1 MTSTFRRNAP
11 APWAEGIKRSKRVA
25 VRPTGAVAAGLLGLS
40 VLVALAV
47 AGWAIKELSI
57 LWGAAA
63 ILALAGV
70 VVLTLRG
77 FPLFAILTIAAGA
90 VAWGVATRGRL
101 PDSWLDLLGVLGF
114 LGINLAYVVPLA
126 GAFLSALLLDAR
138 RVSRSSIDEAV
149 SGRRWWGKPDDTL
162 PRLKELEA
170 IPSSRFFALGEG
182 GCTHLVSAGRRV
194 ALFLPTVWPHGEFT
208 MDAAG
213 QVLRGGRLF
222 VPGSEDVDGLA
233 AEVHTWRE
241 QLAKVGGSVRGYLV
255 VAPSRGDVSEDLVI
269 SVAPGEH
276 LHLVHA
282 HEMADAA
289 GRWLAAEPYRVDLHV
304 MERLLVLA
312 AGNELPEPLSLPRTF
327 AREATASSGERSDAT
342 SPTDAAF
349 AAAASSPSGPPAAA
363 GMPTV
368 LGGAGEPT
376 APTTAWRPGNGV
388 MRARL
393 SRLAKSA
400 AARGEH
406 ADATIAGSEPAP
418 EPPTDGNGPDPATPE
433 AALRSHADS
442 NFGPASRFDRDHD
455 RDADFGAPSR
465 RDRDADYGAP
475 ARTDRDP
482 DFGAS
487 ARAGRDSDFGAAS
500 GFDRDRDHGSY
511 SDFGASARAG
521 NDSDFGASAR
531 AGNDSDFG
539 ASARAGRDSD
549 FGVASGYDA
558 SARPNGEASSRR
570 GGDASARGGD
580 GAAARDGASAG
591 GDVSSRKDDDPESSW
606 EARLTRELVGNWD
619 NDSASRLAAWAAE
632 DTSEPDARASARR
645 AWSPMGG
652 ETPAPGERFR
662 WSSEAAD
669 DFPVAYEAGNWLDPA
684 TDAEPARADARRET
698 RTTDASG
705 DSRTPEP
712 DAESRRE
719 NRASERDADSWR
731 DSRAPEPGADSWRD
745 SSAPEPGADSWR
757 DSSAPEPVADTWR
770 DSRAPEP
777 VAEPSWRE
785 TRTPEPV
792 ADSWRENRAPEP
804 VVEPSWRQTRT
815 PEPVADSWRE
825 NRAPEPVQ
833 EPWRDRR
840 APEPVAE
847 TRAPEPVADWRTS
860 GREPWASDSQDA
872 GRADERPVVEWP
884 PPAESRGAERL
895 PVDWR
900 TPDSSAPE
908 QPSVDWQ
915 GASEPSSV
923 DWQAASERPSVDWQA
938 ASERPSV
945 DWQAASERPSVDWQ
959 AASERPSVDWQAAS
973 ERPSVEWRSAPE
985 RPSVEWRS
993 ATEAGPSQRPSV
1005 EWRSGEAP
1013 AAGRG
1018 ADEARP
1024 SARPSVEWQP
1034 AAENGATG
1042 RPSVEWRPAAENGAS
1057 GRPSVEWQSAGE
1069 NGASA
1074 RPSVE
1079 WQPAAERPSV
1089 EWQPAAE
1096 RPSVDWQP
1104 GAEAGPSGDWRA
1116 APQAGAAGGGDWRNS
1131 EPGREQQPTAG
1142 EARRRPERAAFT
1154 GSLFDG
1160 DAPELVAKPLELRR
1174 SWESSDAASRSI
1186 RRRDR
1191 QQAPEGESVD
1201 AREQGR
1207 TASWPSV
1214 PAADA
1219 DPMTGMGQPIA
1230 APSGNGRTTDAWE
1243 NQAAT
1248 GSGRAG
1254 DSWEHQAGSGRAGDS
1269 WEHQAGSGRAG
1280 DSWESQAGSGRAGDS
1295 WESQAGSGRAADAW
1309 DPRSESPAGR
1319 GPNAQGQAAAPAAG
1333 GWNSQPWAPHP
1344 SSGREAQAQP
1354 DHAAGG
1360 AASTQQPWEAQAPS
1374 RDEPAT
1380 QAWPSRNGRTTD
1392 AWESRPQRAPREAA
1406 PPPAGRGGEEA
1417 WWDGSAQAPVPP
1429 PVVDGGGGSGE
1440 KTKKSRWGRNKDK
1453 DKKERSGP
1461 EETAGAWASEPGER
1475 WDNPGAPRNGEPGNE
1490 GWDRAAPSRNGEPG
1504 NEGWDRAAPSRNGE
1518 PGNEG
1523 WDRAAPPRNE
1533 EPGNEGWDRA
1543 APPRNEEPRNQ
1554 GWERAASRSEEPGHE
1569 GWNGGERIP
1578 EQRKREQQQ
1587 LSAFEDLAPLELN
1600 LDEEPKEKT
1609 RRFLRRK

>member
-1 MTSTFRRNAP
+1 MTATFRRDTP
-11 APWAEGIKRSKRVA
+11 APWAEGIKRSKRVT
-25 VRPTGAVAAGLLGLS
+25 VRPTGAVAAGLLGAS

-47 AGWAIKELSI
+47 AGWGIKELSI

-101 PDSWLDLLGVLGF
+101 PDSWFDLPGVLGF
-114 LGINLAYVVPLA
+114 IGINLAYVVPLA
-126 GAFLSALLLDAR
+126 GSFLSALLLDAR

-162 PRLKELEA
+162 PRLKELEV

-194 ALFLPTVWPHGEFT
+194 ALFLPTVWPHGDFT

-327 AREATASSGERSDAT
+327 AREASASSAERSDTA

-349 AAAASSPSGPPAAA
+349 AAAASSPSGTSAAA

-368 LGGAGEPT
+368 LGGTGEPT

-433 AALRSHADS
+433 AALRSQADS

-455 RDADFGAPSR
+455 HDADFGAPSR
-465 RDRDADYGAP
+465 RDRDAEYGAP
-475 ARTDRDP
+475 VRADRDL
-482 DFGAS
+482 
-487 ARAGRDSDFGAAS
+487 GRDSDFGAAS
-500 GFDRDRDHGSY
+500 GYDRDLGRDA
-511 SDFGASARAG
+511 DFAAPARAG
-521 NDSDFGASAR
+521 GRGS
-531 AGNDSDFG
+531 
-539 ASARAGRDSD
+539 GRDADLGGTSRFD
-549 FGVASGYDA
+549 RGYDA
-558 SARPNGEASSRR
+558 SGRGYDASGRGGASSR
-570 GGDASARGGD
+570 GDDDASSRG
-580 GAAARDGASAG
+580 RDGASGRG
-591 GDVSSRKDDDPESSW
+591 GASAQGDDDPESSW
-606 EARLTRELVGNWD
+606 EARSTRELVGNWD
-619 NDSASRLAAWAAE
+619 NDSASRIAAWAAE
-632 DTSEPDARASARR
+632 DTSDPDARASARR

-662 WSSEAAD
+662 WSSEAED
-669 DFPVAYEAGNWLDPA
+669 DFPTAYEAGSWPDPS
-684 TDAEPARADARRET
+684 TDTQPARPDARRET
-698 RTTDASG
+698 RPTDASG
-705 DSRTPEP
+705 DPRTPEP
-712 DAESRRE
+712 NADSWRE
-719 NRASERDADSWR
+719 TRAPEPVADSWR
-731 DSRAPEPGADSWRD
+731 DSRAPEPNADS
-745 SSAPEPGADSWR
+745 
-757 DSSAPEPVADTWR
+757 WR

-777 VAEPSWRE
+777 VA
-785 TRTPEPV
+785 
-792 ADSWRENRAPEP
+792 DSWRDSRAPEP
-804 VVEPSWRQTRT
+804 VVEPSWRDTRT

-833 EPWRDRR
+833 EPWRERR
-840 APEPVAE
+840 APEPIAE
-847 TRAPEPVADWRTS
+847 TRAPEPVADWRTP
-860 GREPWASDSQDA
+860 GREPWAGDSQDA
-872 GRADERPVVEWP
+872 RRADERPVVEWP
-884 PPAESRGAERL
+884 PPPAESRGAERL
-895 PVDWR
+895 QVDWR
-900 TPDSSAPE
+900 TPDSPAPERPSVEWRSAPDA
-908 QPSVDWQ
+908 P
-915 GASEPSSV
+915 AP
-923 DWQAASERPSVDWQA
+923 ERPSVDWLAAPERPAAEWQSGA
-938 ASERPSV
+938 ERPASERPTV
-945 DWQAASERPSVDWQ
+945 DWQPASERS
-959 AASERPSVDWQAAS
+959 AGERQPAS
-973 ERPSVEWRSAPE
+973 ERPSVEWRSA
-985 RPSVEWRS
+985 S
-993 ATEAGPSQRPSV
+993 EAGPSQRPSV
-1005 EWRSGEAP
+1005 EWRSAEAP

-1018 ADEARP
+1018 ADEVRP

-1034 AAENGATG
+1034 AAENGA
-1042 RPSVEWRPAAENGAS
+1042 S
-1057 GRPSVEWQSAGE
+1057 G
-1069 NGASA
+1069 

-1079 WQPAAERPSV
+1079 WQPAAENRPSV
-1089 EWQPAAE
+1089 E
-1096 RPSVDWQP
+1096 WQP
-1104 GAEAGPSGDWRA
+1104 GAEAGPSVDWRTS
-1116 APQAGAAGGGDWRNS
+1116 PQAGGGDWRNS
-1131 EPGREQQPTAG
+1131 EPGREQQPAAG
-1142 EARRRPERAAFT
+1142 EARRRPERAPFT
-1154 GSLFDG
+1154 GSLFEG
-1160 DAPELVAKPLELRR
+1160 DSPELVAKPLELRR

-1191 QQAPEGESVD
+1191 QQPGEVENVD
-1201 AREQGR
+1201 AREQR

-1214 PAADA
+1214 PGADA
-1219 DPMTGMGQPIA
+1219 GPMPGMGQPNA
-1230 APSGNGRTTDAWE
+1230 APAGNGRTTDAWE
-1243 NQAAT
+1243 A
-1248 GSGRAG
+1248 
-1254 DSWEHQAGSGRAGDS
+1254 QAGSGRAADA
-1269 WEHQAGSGRAG
+1269 WEGQAAAG
-1280 DSWESQAGSGRAGDS
+1280 N
-1295 WESQAGSGRAADAW
+1295 GRAADAW
-1309 DPRSESPAGR
+1309 DPRSEN
-1319 GPNAQGQAAAPAAG
+1319 PNTQAQPAAPAGG
-1333 GWNSQPWAPHP
+1333 GWNSQPWASHP
-1344 SSGREAQAQP
+1344 SGREAQGQP
-1354 DHAAGG
+1354 DFAAGG
-1360 AASTQQPWEAQAPS
+1360 GASAQQGASTQPWEAQAPS

-1380 QAWPSRNGRTTD
+1380 QAWPGRNGRTTD
-1392 AWESRPQRAPREAA
+1392 AWESRPQRPA
-1406 PPPAGRGGEEA
+1406 PPPVDNHAPAGRAGEEA
-1417 WWDGSAQAPVPP
+1417 WWDGPAQAPVPP
-1429 PVVDGGGGSGE
+1429 PVADGGDGSPE
-1440 KTKKSRWGRNKDK
+1440 KAKKSRWGRNKDK
-1453 DKKERSGP
+1453 DKKERNSP

-1475 WDNPGAPRNGEPGNE
+1475 WEPAAPRNEEPRNE
-1490 GWDRAAPSRNGEPG
+1490 GWERAAPRS
-1504 NEGWDRAAPSRNGE
+1504 
-1518 PGNEG
+1518 
-1523 WDRAAPPRNE
+1523 E
-1533 EPGNEGWDRA
+1533 EPGNEGW
-1543 APPRNEEPRNQ
+1543 
-1554 GWERAASRSEEPGHE
+1554 G
-1569 GWNGGERIP
+1569 GGERIP